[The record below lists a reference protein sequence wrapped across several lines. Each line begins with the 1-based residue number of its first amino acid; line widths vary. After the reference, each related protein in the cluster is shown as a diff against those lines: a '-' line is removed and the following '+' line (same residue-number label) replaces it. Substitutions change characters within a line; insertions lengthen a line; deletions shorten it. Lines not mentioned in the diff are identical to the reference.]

1 MEEFPA
7 VNDLHIL
14 QLEHYMRN
22 SVPMVLAAPNTMS
35 SSTSMN
41 TSQLELLVCGSI
53 DNTTT
58 NILDRANGHS

>member
-41 TSQLELLVCGSI
+41 T
-53 DNTTT
+53 
-58 NILDRANGHS
+58 